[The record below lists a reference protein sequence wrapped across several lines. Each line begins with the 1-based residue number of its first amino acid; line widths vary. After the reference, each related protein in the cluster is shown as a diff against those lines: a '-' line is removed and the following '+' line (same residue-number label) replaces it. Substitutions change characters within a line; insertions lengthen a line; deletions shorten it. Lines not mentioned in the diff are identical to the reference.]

1 MRQKHLGTN
10 TEAVK
15 TVNKKT
21 TKMEIHTTNKYM
33 KICHKCS
40 KRLKWTT
47 ENKSKILKFYWLKSM
62 FRNVITLMM
71 SWWDSFLYTT
81 NGSLN

>member
-40 KRLKWTT
+40 KRLK
-47 ENKSKILKFYWLKSM
+47 
-62 FRNVITLMM
+62 
-71 SWWDSFLYTT
+71 
-81 NGSLN
+81 